1 MNDFLESFLL
11 IFGQNKYIAKPMK
24 IFKKNFTV
32 LCTKSISNKS
42 YKEDSFTT
50 YKKHLNVI
58 IV

>member
-32 LCTKSISNKS
+32 LCTIKYI
-42 YKEDSFTT
+42 
-50 YKKHLNVI
+50 
-58 IV
+58 